1 MNKVSLFTYIS
12 AFSAVSAFASPS
24 DADFYK
30 YTNYNPDAPE
40 SALNFADF
48 VNPTGKSR
56 PQTWWHWIGQNVSR
70 EGIDADLKAMAEN
83 GYGAA
88 IIFNISSNSSG
99 RMKSRTKEGSLV
111 FNSPEWFDTFKY
123 VVEKGKEYG
132 VDIGIHNCD
141 GWSEAGGPW
150 VKPEHSMRKLV
161 HTIKKV
167 EGNGSEQTFTLA
179 EPWGYPK
186 YKDTY
191 RDIAVVAYPNLRP
204 EKAEML
210 KTLVSISSAGGDTK
224 DFTPIKNW
232 NGEEFKVSATSR
244 NYKKFGFIMEF
255 SEPYESDGIAI
266 RKPIS
271 WYMPVPLELE
281 VSDDKKTWHKV
292 SDIKFKTGN
301 MLIRYPVAKGKYWRI
316 IRKLLNSNKD
326 MKAENLRIISLD
338 LLKVGVMPAKMPLIQ
353 AQLEKVNVLPHRSTT
368 YTPLPYDDME
378 VPENAIIALKD
389 IHIFRNAV
397 SADGKFTWK
406 VPEGK
411 WCIMRIGHTTNS
423 RGVHPATSGGKG
435 LEIDKMSKKAVDM
448 HFDSY
453 IKKMI
458 DTAGENAGK
467 VFKYVETD
475 SWECGNQNWTD
486 GLDKIFRKE
495 NGYDM
500 FRFAPTFAGECVE
513 SKKATEAFGAD
524 FRKTTSKLVMENF
537 YGRLGERIRE
547 AGLLYESEPASEAF
561 MNDPIYGFKVSDIPQ
576 HEIWQGARRLNGVNG
591 VSFSSSAN
599 GRWCN
604 VPSTAHFFGKEITTC
619 ESLSQGDGNWTD
631 APYVL
636 KGTSD
641 TIVLSGYNTMVF
653 HSYTHQPDERVPG
666 WQMEP
671 WGSTINR
678 KMPWWSLSRPFFDY
692 LSRIQYM
699 TQKGK
704 ASSRILNFVSDQV
717 PVENGVIDVPEGV
730 EIDIING
737 DGVRNY
743 IRIEDG
749 KIVSPGRMAYDLL
762 AINKDRF
769 LRIDTMQKLKKY
781 VSEGAVISGYFYDG
795 RYLTRVGG
803 SDAER
808 VWKRLNKQLFGGKEK
823 AIIKIGKGKVYA
835 NYSLKEAA
843 EAMGMKPAFFAYSKI
858 GKVNPRSL
866 LHIKRIHKNGDVW
879 YWVLNNKDTEVRVN
893 AYFDVVGKSA
903 EIWCPES
910 GKRYT
915 PAAVSEK
922 DGYTSLPL
930 TLPEHTNAFVVFKNV
945 KNNANVVKYT
955 INGKERFPNISKD
968 LAVSDMDS
976 ISNDFTIGL
985 NVSPKAKLDNYKE
998 KASGII
1004 NFSNEVNALNA
1015 EGKHMH
1021 LGNAHTGIGII
1032 AGTNGVAVIEHG
1044 AGYRSAVLTHYTPIA
1059 EDTNIAVV
1067 YKDKVPTLYINGK
1080 VVKTGLK
1087 SPRTPHPS
1095 NKLGGFSGIVK
1106 DLKIRSESLD
1116 ASEIMAFQ
1124 QESSKTMRQIAN
1136 VEPKLMLDSNG
1147 KIVAEFFVAG
1157 KLNATLA
1164 DGTEVALESKGI
1176 KPVKILPPYKVEFE
1190 EKYGGVKST
1199 NFSKLVSW
1207 TEHSD
1212 PRISNYSGI
1221 ATYTMYANVP
1231 AEKFGKNIKAYLDF
1245 EKITDVGKVWIN
1257 GKLAGSMWKPPYRL
1271 EITELLKVGKNKIE
1285 VKVGNTW
1292 ANRALYDATLPP
1304 EKRITWGN
1312 TMWFHYPVAGEKES
1326 KGTWLKGKIPSGIM
1340 DETPL
1345 ILFSETK

>member
-70 EGIDADLKAMAEN
+70 EGIDADLKAMSEN

-316 IRKLLNSNKD
+316 IRKLPNSNKD

-458 DTAGENAGK
+458 DAAGENAGK

-604 VPSTAHFFGKEITTC
+604 VPSAAHFFGKEITTC

-704 ASSRILNFVSDQV
+704 AGSRVLNFVSDQV
-717 PVENGVIDVPEGV
+717 PVENGIIDIPEGV

-743 IRIEDG
+743 IRVEDG

-866 LHIKRIHKNGDVW
+866 LHVKRIHKNGDVW

-1176 KPVKILPPYKVEFE
+1176 KPIKILPPYKVKFD
-1190 EKYGGVKST
+1190 EKLGGVKST
-1199 NFSKLVSW
+1199 KFTRLISW

-1221 ATYTMYANVP
+1221 ATYTMYVDVP
-1231 AEKFGKNIKAYLDF
+1231 AENFGKNIKAYLDF

-1271 EITELLKVGKNKIE
+1271 EVTELLKVGKNKIE

-1340 DETPL
+1340 DKSPC
-1345 ILFSETK
+1345 IFFSETK